1 MKDMHLR
8 RRLAPRWLMATASLL
23 ALWSPAA
30 FADLV
35 VPAGANF
42 TLGGYIDMG
51 CTDVVADGTLD
62 LAGGTLSNVRNVLIG
77 AGGQVNLGN
86 GTISLA
92 GNWTN
97 GGGTLGLPGTV
108 AIVDDVACA
117 TSSVISGNT
126 TFGTLSITSS
136 SGKLVQFAVGSTQTV
151 QQSLVLTGTGTP
163 LRIESTTPATPSA
176 DLHLAAGAT
185 QSVSNV
191 AVQGMSAS
199 GQMVAP
205 GQTNQAPPGAA
216 VSNWFAAPVPPTPAN
231 IAPVPTNS
239 PITLLGMALAVAALA
254 ARQRF
259 GRKNKPSGRSPQ

>member
-8 RRLAPRWLMATASLL
+8 RRLAPRWLMTTASLL

-42 TLGGYIDMG
+42 TLGGSMDMG
-51 CTDVVADGTLD
+51 CTDVVADGSLD

-77 AGGQVNLGN
+77 AGGQVNLRN

-117 TSSVISGNT
+117 TSSI
-126 TFGTLSITSS
+126 I

>member
-1 MKDMHLR
+1 M
-8 RRLAPRWLMATASLL
+8 
-23 ALWSPAA
+23 
-30 FADLV
+30 
-35 VPAGANF
+35 
-42 TLGGYIDMG
+42 DMG
-51 CTDVVADGTLD
+51 CTDVVADGSLN

-77 AGGQVNLGN
+77 AGGQVNLRN